1 LRQYNPDFVAIDT
14 SGNHWLIEVKMD
26 KEMTSEDV
34 QGKRHAALRWA
45 NYVNEHAQVG
55 LRWGYLL
62 VSETDIKTAR
72 GSWPALKRLGSA
84 E

>member
-1 LRQYNPDFVAIDT
+1 
-14 SGNHWLIEVKMD
+14 MD
-26 KEMTSEDV
+26 REISSADV

-45 NYVNEHAQVG
+45 NYVNEEAADG

-62 VSETDIKTAR
+62 VSETNFKTAC

-84 E
+84 P